1 MRIYL
6 LITTFIFAS
15 VSFSQSKLP
24 QFLSDAQKSA
34 LKENKLIM
42 LVVQSPTCNQCNE
55 VAEAGIKSVR
65 KRLEDNC
72 VIVSNIGV
80 PAGVFSIPS
89 FFIVPKDLFGVIWF
103 DKDFNPLSIKNGSTT
118 FSSEYIKAMEIA
130 KNEAANTA
138 SSFQFYKEAYYK
150 EVKNF
155 SAVYNLLNK
164 IKSIGFEPEG
174 FLIDE
179 LVQKAPLDSAT
190 SLSFL
195 ANVMR
200 FAPLVGSI
208 AFRFVE
214 KNRDNYNM
222 AWYRMDSRERI
233 SINQRLVWKSTQKA
247 IAEKNPS
254 YAYQVAAYNQATYSD
269 KQEEGAKANMKTMLD
284 YYKGINDTVN
294 YMRQVF
300 NFYDRFYMQLTVA
313 DIKREDSLMLINARK
328 TQNPEME
335 RMNQAAL
342 DQLPDSIKAVIKS
355 RGGIVAKQMVTYAPK
370 AQFYANTLNEGAWT
384 IYQYTDNITYLT
396 KALQMARKAVEF
408 FETPEVAD
416 TYARLLYKTGNK
428 AEAINW
434 QKKAIELN
442 NKRGYN
448 SGVFETVLKK
458 MEKGEGKID

>member
-1 MRIYL
+1 MRTYL
-6 LITTFIFAS
+6 VIALLLF
-15 VSFSQSKLP
+15 VGHSFSQNT
-24 QFLSDAQKSA
+24 LSNSLIDAQKSA
-34 LKENKLIM
+34 IKENKMIM
-42 LVVQSPTCNQCNE
+42 LVVQSLTCNQCNE

-65 KRLEDNC
+65 KKLEDNC
-72 VIVSNIGV
+72 VIVSNTGV
-80 PAGVFSIPS
+80 PSGVFSIPS
-89 FFIVPKDLFGVIWF
+89 LFIIPKDFFGVIWF

-118 FSSEYIKAMEIA
+118 FSGEYVKAMEVA
-130 KNEAANTA
+130 KNEAANTT
-138 SSFQFYKEAYYK
+138 SSFQSYKEAYYK
-150 EVKNF
+150 EVKSF
-155 SAVYNLLNK
+155 SAAYNLLNK

-195 ANVMR
+195 SNVMR

-222 AWYRMDSRERI
+222 AWYRMDLRERV
-233 SINQRLVWKSTQKA
+233 SINQRLIWKSTQKA

-269 KQEEGAKANMKTMLD
+269 KPEEGARANMKTMLD
-284 YYKGINDTVN
+284 YYKGINDTAS

-300 NFYDRFYMQLTVA
+300 NFYDRYYMQLTVA
-313 DIKREDSLMLINARK
+313 DVKREDSLMLINARR
-328 TQNPEME
+328 TQSPEME

-342 DQLPDSIKAVIKS
+342 DQLPDSIRALIKS
-355 RGGIVAKQMVTYAPK
+355 RGGIVAKQMVSYAPK
-370 AQFYANTLNEGAWT
+370 AQFYASSLNDGAWT
-384 IYQYTDNITYLT
+384 IYQYTDNITHLT
-396 KALQMARKAVEF
+396 KALQMARKALEF

-428 AEAINW
+428 MEAINW

-442 NKRGYN
+442 NKRGYGSN
-448 SGVFETVLKK
+448 IFETVLRK
-458 MEKGEGKID
+458 MEKGEVKID